1 MVRNFQKIF
10 VPGADGF
17 VGQNVV
23 EALKRKNFDFVGLSL
38 KNGFDFRDFQQTKEL
53 FEKKKFDA
61 VINCASFVGGIQFGY
76 DHPGEIFYNNSLM
89 SANLMEAARITGVK
103 RFVNPISNCVY
114 PARLEKFK
122 EEDLWSGDMHESVL
136 AYAAV
141 RKATWVQ
148 GWAYNKQYG
157 FDSVHLI
164 LPNMYG
170 PHDHFDAIRS
180 HALTALVMKFVEAK
194 RKNLPEVVVWGTGKP
209 IREWLYV
216 EDGAEFLVGALG
228 IAPILEPINIG
239 RGEGISIKDLAE
251 LVRKIVGYKGKI
263 VFDISKPDGALCKIM
278 VVDKMKKV
286 YNLEPRT
293 SLEEGVKKTVEWY
306 ERNH

>member
-1 MVRNFQKIF
+1 METTFKKIF

-23 EALKRKNFDFVGLSL
+23 ETLQKQNLPFLGLSL
-38 KNGFDFRDFQQTKEL
+38 KDGYDFRNFKETKNL
-53 FEKKKFDA
+53 FEKEKFDA

-76 DHPGEIFYNNSLM
+76 DHPGEIFYNNSVM
-89 SANLMEAARITGVK
+89 SANLMEAARLGGVK

-122 EEDLWSGDMHESVL
+122 EEELWEGDMHESVL

-148 GWAYNKQYG
+148 GWAYAKQYG

-170 PHDHFDAIRS
+170 PYDHFDEIRS

-216 EDGAEFLVGALG
+216 EDGEEFLVKALTV
-228 IAPILEPINIG
+228 APIIDPIN
-239 RGEGISIKDLAE
+239 
-251 LVRKIVGYKGKI
+251 
-263 VFDISKPDGALCKIM
+263 
-278 VVDKMKKV
+278 
-286 YNLEPRT
+286 
-293 SLEEGVKKTVEWY
+293 
-306 ERNH
+306 